1 MKKLLVIMAFL
12 AVAISG
18 YAQEANDSTK
28 KKSQI
33 IEKIILDRTFSV
45 TDNAVMF
52 SKSLR
57 INKSSM
63 SVYEWMLSNDRI
75 GETNIITFKIK
86 NMRTGHTEM
95 QTWSENTHIR
105 MDIYDDGTKAYYVE
119 DDLFHHLMIV
129 PSQGT
134 YGIIMN
140 SVMKKK

>member
-63 SVYEWMLSNDRI
+63 SVYEWTLSNDRI

-95 QTWSENTHIR
+95 QTWRKTHIFAW
-105 MDIYDDGTKAYYVE
+105 IYTTMGQKRIM
-119 DDLFHHLMIV
+119 LKM
-129 PSQGT
+129 T
-134 YGIIMN
+134 YFIT
-140 SVMKKK
+140 